1 MEIVSSRAHC
11 SKLNRPSAYLF
22 GRFKFVCC
30 CLFVSA
36 VRRRERLAQGEREMR
51 RILFRLW
58 LVATVLW
65 ACLIFF
71 ALYDDKRPDANVIA
85 AQAAFVPPAIIFVIG
100 VMLVWA
106 FRGFSRQ
113 K

>member
-1 MEIVSSRAHC
+1 
-11 SKLNRPSAYLF
+11 
-22 GRFKFVCC
+22 
-30 CLFVSA
+30 
-36 VRRRERLAQGEREMR
+36 MR

-65 ACLIFF
+65 ASPIFF
-71 ALYDDKRPDANVIA
+71 FASDDTRVDANVIA

-106 FRGFSRQ
+106 FGGFFPPEIDGERSAA
-113 K
+113 